1 VSAKKLNLS
10 EVIITKSVQISGLSS
25 ILFVLLILFFLIS
38 EGVPA
43 LFDVPIRELF
53 SQRWYPIEGYY
64 GIVPLILGSLVVTL
78 GASIIAVPFGVLTA
92 VFIAEIAPKWLAEI
106 LKPIVELLAG
116 LPSVVLGFLG
126 ILIVSPFLRDVL
138 NLPTG
143 LTAFTGSLLLG
154 GIAIPTIVS
163 ISEDAL
169 KNVPVSYRHGS
180 LALGI
185 TRWQT
190 IWQVTVPAAR
200 TGILTA
206 IMLGLGRTIGET
218 MTVMMVT
225 GNAPVVPDS
234 LRSLF
239 LPIRTMTA
247 TIASEMG
254 EVASGSV
261 HYHVLFFIG
270 IVLFVFTMTV
280 NIIAS
285 KISTREIKRSERI
298 LSLAICPLNKV
309 FSP

>member
-1 VSAKKLNLS
+1 MQQKKKNPS
-10 EVIITKSVQISGLSS
+10 EFIITKMIQFSGLSS
-25 ILFVLLILFFLIS
+25 ILFVLLIMYFLLS
-38 EGVPA
+38 EGIPAIFEVPLKD
-43 LFDVPIRELF
+43 LFG
-53 SQRWYPIEGYY
+53 QRWYPIEEYY
-64 GIVPLILGSLVVTL
+64 GILPLILGSLVVTL
-78 GASIIAVPFGVLTA
+78 GASIIAVPFGILTA

-106 LKPIVELLAG
+106 LKPLVELLAG

-138 NLPTG
+138 HLPTG

-154 GIAIPTIVS
+154 GIALPTIVS

-180 LALGI
+180 LALGL

-190 IWQVTVPAAR
+190 IWSVTFPAAR
-200 TGILTA
+200 SGILTA

-225 GNAPVVPDS
+225 GNAPVMPES
-234 LRSLF
+234 FKALF

-261 HYHVLFFIG
+261 HYHVLFLIGMALFI
-270 IVLFVFTMTV
+270 FTMAV
-280 NIIAS
+280 NILAS
-285 KISTREIKRSERI
+285 LISARQLKRSERI
-298 LSLAICPLNKV
+298 LS
-309 FSP
+309 